1 MTELDVCL
9 RESCRRSERVAL
21 VYCDLDGFKQL
32 NDASGH
38 SVGDDVLARFGR
50 VLAASV
56 RDEDTAFRIGGDE
69 FSLVLRGCSEDDAR
83 RVVERSL
90 AAWAEEQQDDP
101 AAASVNASFG
111 IAVSRA
117 GVPTAVEDLLRRAD
131 EAMYQAKRSRN
142 RPTTST
148 QRGRSDR
155 PVSGSFVV
163 AA

>member
-1 MTELDVCL
+1 
-9 RESCRRSERVAL
+9 
-21 VYCDLDGFKQL
+21 
-32 NDASGH
+32 
-38 SVGDDVLARFGR
+38 
-50 VLAASV
+50 
-56 RDEDTAFRIGGDE
+56 
-69 FSLVLRGCSEDDAR
+69 
-83 RVVERSL
+83 
-90 AAWAEEQQDDP
+90 
-101 AAASVNASFG
+101 VNASFG